1 MKPWIMS
8 RKRSNRK
15 VSVIAGITL
24 ITVSS
29 LFFIASSNDD
39 FKLVKSLEIYYSL
52 FRELNLFYVDETNP
66 EKLVENSIKG
76 MLKELDPYT
85 TYIPE
90 SDRENFNFMTT
101 GQYGGIGAIIR
112 RSGEYAIIA
121 EPYEGFPASKV
132 GLKAGDTIISIDGK
146 SMINLEISKISDH
159 LKGKPN
165 TALEMVIRRYSH
177 PAPIKK
183 SLIREKITI
192 NNVPFYGMLDDHV
205 GYIRLANFTTGAGQE
220 TKSAL
225 LELKKNPGLE
235 GVVLDLRDNPGGL
248 LIESVDV
255 ANLFIPQGQE
265 IVSTKGRVKQW
276 DQVYRT
282 RFLPVDTSIHVVV
295 LVSRGSASASEI
307 VAGSLQDLDRA
318 VIIGQRT
325 YGKGLVQT
333 TRELSYNTRLKVT
346 TAKYYIPSGRC
357 IQALDYSNRNEDGSV
372 GTIPD
377 SLITEYQTDNGRKVY
392 DGGGIQPDFT
402 VEAQTLSQVT
412 IALLTQSLIFDYA
425 TIFTART
432 DSIASIEEF
441 EITEQIY
448 ENFQTFVASR
458 DFTYNTRSEESL
470 KKLKETARREKYYDM
485 ADEEFEALE
494 QKLAHDNE
502 KDLNN
507 FSEEIKQLLKEEIA
521 VRYYY
526 QKGRM
531 EAILEKDTGIDKAVE
546 VFGQPNLYLTAL
558 GEKSASIEARS
569 PALHLPE

>member
-1 MKPWIMS
+1 MR

-15 VSVIAGITL
+15 VTIIAGIAL
-24 ITVSS
+24 ISVSS

-101 GQYGGIGAIIR
+101 GQYGGIGALIR

-121 EPYEGFPASKV
+121 EPYEEFPASKA
-132 GLKAGDTIISIDGK
+132 GLRAGDTIISIDGK
-146 SMINLEISKISDH
+146 PMKSLEISKISDH

-165 TALEMVIRRYSH
+165 TSLEMVIRRYSH
-177 PAPIKK
+177 PAPIRK

-192 NNVPFYGMLDDHV
+192 NNVPYFGMLDDHV

-220 TKSAL
+220 TKAAL

-235 GVVLDLRDNPGGL
+235 GIVLDLRDNPGGL
-248 LIESVDV
+248 LIEAVDV
-255 ANLFIPQGQE
+255 ANLFVPQGQE

-282 RFLPVDTSIHVVV
+282 RFMPVDTSIHVAV

-357 IQALDYSNRNEDGSV
+357 IQALDYSHRNEDGSV

-392 DGGGIQPDFT
+392 DGGGIQPDFQ

-425 TIFTART
+425 TIFAARH

-441 EITEQIY
+441 EITDY
-448 ENFQTFVASR
+448 MYDNFRTFVASR

-470 KKLKETARREKYYDM
+470 KKLMETARREKYYDM
-485 ADEEFEALE
+485 ADEEFAALE

-507 FSEEIKQLLKEEIA
+507 FSDEIKQLLKEEIA

-546 VFGQPNLYLTAL
+546 VIGQPNLYLTAL
-558 GEKSASIEARS
+558 GEKSAGIEALS
-569 PALHLPE
+569 PAPQNPE

>member
-1 MKPWIMS
+1 MS
-8 RKRSNRK
+8 RKRLNRK
-15 VSVIAGITL
+15 ITVIAGIAI

-29 LFFIASSNDD
+29 LFLISFSNDD

-101 GQYGGIGAIIR
+101 GQYGGIGALIR
-112 RSGEYAIIA
+112 RNGEYAIIA
-121 EPYEGFPASKV
+121 EPYEGFPATKA

-146 SMINLEISKISDH
+146 SMNNVEISKISDH

-165 TALEMVIRRYSH
+165 TSLEMVIRRYNH
-177 PAPIKK
+177 LAPIKK

-192 NNVPFYGMLDDHV
+192 NNVPYFGMLNDHV
-205 GYIRLANFTTGAGQE
+205 GYIRLANFTTGAAQE

-225 LELKKNPGLE
+225 LELKENSGLE
-235 GVVLDLRDNPGGL
+235 AMVLDLRDNPGGL
-248 LIESVDV
+248 LIEAVDV
-255 ANLFIPQGQE
+255 SNLFVKQGQE
-265 IVSTKGRVKQW
+265 IVSTRGRVKQW
-276 DQVYRT
+276 DQVYHT
-282 RFLPVDTSIHVVV
+282 RFMPVDTSIRISV

-318 VIIGQRT
+318 IIIGQRT

-357 IQALDYSNRNEDGSV
+357 IQALDYSHRNEDGSV
-372 GTIPD
+372 GVIPD
-377 SLITEYQTDNGRKVY
+377 SLISEYQTNNGRKVY
-392 DGGGIQPDFT
+392 DGGGIQPDFPID
-402 VEAQTLSQVT
+402 QLTLSQVT

-425 TIFTART
+425 TIFTARH
-432 DSIASIEEF
+432 DSIASIDNF
-441 EITEQIY
+441 EITDRIY
-448 ENFQTFVASR
+448 DDFRSYVSSR

-470 KKLKETARREKYYDM
+470 KKLIETAKREKYYDLA
-485 ADEEFEALE
+485 ADEFSELD

-502 KDLNN
+502 KDMNN
-507 FSEEIKQLLKEEIA
+507 FKEEIKQMLKEEIA
-521 VRYYY
+521 VRYYF

-531 EAILEKDTGIDKAVE
+531 QAILEKDMGVDKAIE
-546 VFGQPNLYLTAL
+546 VFGQPNTYLSTL
-558 GEKSASIEARS
+558 GERTAGIEARS
-569 PALHLPE
+569 PYPQKAE

>member
-1 MKPWIMS
+1 MI
-8 RKRSNRK
+8 RK
-15 VSVIAGITL
+15 VTVIAGIAL

-66 EKLVENSIKG
+66 EKLVENSING

-101 GQYGGIGAIIR
+101 GQYGGIGALIR

-121 EPYEGFPASKV
+121 EPYEGFPANKA

-146 SMINLEISKISDH
+146 PMINLEISKISDH

-165 TALEMVIRRYSH
+165 TSLDIVIRRYNH

-183 SLIREKITI
+183 SLVREKITI
-192 NNVPFYGMLDDHV
+192 NNVPYYGMLDDHT
-205 GYIRLANFTTGAGQE
+205 GYIRLSNFTTGAGQE

-225 LELKKNPGLE
+225 LELKKNPGLQ

-248 LIESVDV
+248 LIEAVDV
-255 ANLFIPQGQE
+255 ANLFIRQGQE

-282 RFLPVDTSIHVVV
+282 RFMPVDTSIHVAV
-295 LVSRGSASASEI
+295 LVSHGSASASEI

-357 IQALDYSNRNEDGSV
+357 IQALDYTHRNEDGSV

-377 SLITEYQTDNGRKVY
+377 SLITEYQTYNGRKVY

-402 VEAQTLSQVT
+402 IKAQTLSEIAV
-412 IALLTQSLIFDYA
+412 ALLTQSLIFDYA
-425 TIFTART
+425 TIFAARY
-432 DSIASIEEF
+432 DSIPNIEEF
-441 EITEQIY
+441 EITDQIY
-448 ENFQTFVASR
+448 NDFRTFIASR
-458 DFTYNTRSEESL
+458 DFTYNTKSEESL
-470 KKLKETARREKYYDM
+470 KKLEETAKREKYFDL
-485 ADEEFEALE
+485 ADEEFTALE
-494 QKLAHDNE
+494 KKLAHDNE

-507 FSEEIKQLLKEEIA
+507 FSGAIKQLLKEEIA

-531 EAILEKDTGIDKAVE
+531 EAILEKDTGIDKAME
-546 VFGQPNLYLTAL
+546 VLGQPSLYLTAL
-558 GEKSASIEARS
+558 GEKSAGIEARS
-569 PALHLPE
+569 PALDLQE

>member
-1 MKPWIMS
+1 
-8 RKRSNRK
+8 
-15 VSVIAGITL
+15 
-24 ITVSS
+24 
-29 LFFIASSNDD
+29 
-39 FKLVKSLEIYYSL
+39 
-52 FRELNLFYVDETNP
+52 
-66 EKLVENSIKG
+66 
-76 MLKELDPYT
+76 
-85 TYIPE
+85 
-90 SDRENFNFMTT
+90 
-101 GQYGGIGAIIR
+101 
-112 RSGEYAIIA
+112 
-121 EPYEGFPASKV
+121 
-132 GLKAGDTIISIDGK
+132 
-146 SMINLEISKISDH
+146 MINLEITEISEH

-183 SLIREKITI
+183 SLVREKITI
-192 NNVPFYGMLDDHV
+192 NNVHYYGMLDDHA

-235 GVVLDLRDNPGGL
+235 SVVLDLRDNPGGL
-248 LIESVDV
+248 LIEAVDV
-255 ANLFIPQGQE
+255 ANLFVPQGQE

-282 RFLPVDTSIHVVV
+282 RFMPVDTSIRVAI

-333 TRELSYNTRLKVT
+333 TRELSYNSRLKVT

-402 VEAQTLSQVT
+402 IEAQTLSQVS
-412 IALLTQSLIFDYA
+412 IALLRRYHIFDYA
-425 TIFTART
+425 TVFATRY
-432 DSIASIEEF
+432 DSIANIEEF
-441 EITEQIY
+441 EITDHIY
-448 ENFQTFVASR
+448 DNFRAFIASR
-458 DFTYNTRSEESL
+458 DFTYSTRSEESL
-470 KKLKETARREKYYDM
+470 KKLIETARREKYYDL
-485 ADEEFEALE
+485 ADVEFSALE

-507 FSEEIKQLLKEEIA
+507 FSEEIKQLLKEEIV

-526 QKGRM
+526 QRGRM
-531 EAILEKDTGIDKAVE
+531 QALLEKDTAIDKAVE
-546 VFGQPNLYLTAL
+546 VFGQPSLYLSVL
-558 GEKSASIEARS
+558 GEKTAGIEASS
-569 PALHLPE
+569 PALHQPQ

>member
-1 MKPWIMS
+1 MR
-8 RKRSNRK
+8 RKRLNRR
-15 VSVIAGITL
+15 VTVIAGITL
-24 ITVSS
+24 LTISS

-101 GQYGGIGAIIR
+101 GQYGGIGALIR

-121 EPYEGFPASKV
+121 EPYKDFPANRA
-132 GLKAGDTIISIDGK
+132 GLRAGDTIISIDGIPMK
-146 SMINLEISKISDH
+146 NLEISKISDH

-183 SLIREKITI
+183 SLVREKITI
-192 NNVPFYGMLDDHV
+192 NNVPYSGMLNDQI
-205 GYIRLANFTTGAGQE
+205 GYIRLANFTTGAAQE

-235 GVVLDLRDNPGGL
+235 GIVLDLRDNPGGL
-248 LIESVDV
+248 LIEAVDV

-282 RFLPVDTSIHVVV
+282 RFMPVDTSIHVAV

-357 IQALDYSNRNEDGSV
+357 IQALDYSHRNEDGSV

-392 DGGGIQPDFT
+392 DGGGIQPDFI
-402 VEAQTLSQVT
+402 VEAQTLSQIS
-412 IALLTQSLIFDYA
+412 IALLTQSFIFDYA
-425 TIFTART
+425 TIFATRY

-441 EITEQIY
+441 EITEHIY
-448 ENFQTFVASR
+448 ANFRAFIASK

-470 KKLKETARREKYYDM
+470 KKLMETARREKYYDM
-485 ADEEFEALE
+485 ADEEFAALE

-507 FSEEIKQLLKEEIA
+507 FSEEIKQILKEEIA
-521 VRYYY
+521 VRYYF

-546 VFGQPNLYLTAL
+546 VINQPNLYLSAL
-558 GEKSASIEARS
+558 GEKSAGIEARS
-569 PALHLPE
+569 PALQHPE

>member
-1 MKPWIMS
+1 
-8 RKRSNRK
+8 
-15 VSVIAGITL
+15 
-24 ITVSS
+24 
-29 LFFIASSNDD
+29 
-39 FKLVKSLEIYYSL
+39 
-52 FRELNLFYVDETNP
+52 
-66 EKLVENSIKG
+66 
-76 MLKELDPYT
+76 
-85 TYIPE
+85 
-90 SDRENFNFMTT
+90 
-101 GQYGGIGAIIR
+101 
-112 RSGEYAIIA
+112 
-121 EPYEGFPASKV
+121 
-132 GLKAGDTIISIDGK
+132 
-146 SMINLEISKISDH
+146 MINLEISKISDH

-165 TALEMVIRRYSH
+165 TSLEMVIRRYSH

-183 SLIREKITI
+183 TLVREKITI
-192 NNVPFYGMLDDHV
+192 SNVPYYGMLDDHV
-205 GYIRLANFTTGAGQE
+205 GYIRLANFTTGAGLE

-225 LELKKNPGLE
+225 LELKKNPGFE
-235 GVVLDLRDNPGGL
+235 AVVLDLRDNPGGL
-248 LIESVDV
+248 LIEAVDV
-255 ANLFIPQGQE
+255 ANLFVRQGQE
-265 IVSTKGRVKQW
+265 IVSTRGRVKQW

-282 RFLPVDTSIHVVV
+282 RFMPVDTSIHVAV

-325 YGKGLVQT
+325 FGKGLVQT

-357 IQALDYSNRNEDGSV
+357 IQALDYSHRNEDGSV

-402 VEAQTLSQVT
+402 IEAQTLSQVT

-425 TIFTART
+425 TIFAARY
-432 DSIASIEEF
+432 DSIAIIEEF
-441 EITEQIY
+441 EITDYIY
-448 ENFQTFVASR
+448 DNFRAYISSR

-470 KKLKETARREKYYDM
+470 KKLIEIARREKYYDM
-485 ADEEFEALE
+485 ADEEFSSLE

-526 QKGRM
+526 QRGRM
-531 EAILEKDTGIDKAVE
+531 QAILEKDTGIDKAVE
-546 VFGQPNLYLTAL
+546 VLGQSNLYLRAL
-558 GEKSASIEARS
+558 GEKSTEYSIVTS
-569 PALHLPE
+569 IY